1 MGRYAYFADGNDI
14 WREVSE
20 SLASSGFEPGIWLGH
35 PRHLDWVRRRFP
47 SCRILDERRL
57 NHGDFQRSFGEPLPF
72 EMRASSRFSRIEN
85 AAIYALQRN
94 ARFRSIDFL
103 ERRAFSSAV
112 CDFLWK
118 QIKDSEVDG
127 FIASQAPHSAAGLL
141 FAGILEAL
149 GRQMLHFDQVPIA
162 PRMVPR
168 VGLEFQEFS
177 LAGIPRDELLGLDDD
192 VDLWVDRF
200 CTRLEEQRIAIS
212 EERNSRYESD
222 LSGPLG
228 ALRMVKYART
238 ELTAILQGYAQSSI
252 HPAPSGLRRATWISS
267 VQAARYKRER
277 LEKLRH
283 EYNLHSDKG
292 TLGSNYWMFLLHF
305 EPEKTTLPNGDLL
318 GDQLYLIRQA
328 AARLP
333 KGTELLVKEHPS
345 QLLSG
350 MNGHVGRAISFYQEV
365 STIPGVRLLPDYVG
379 EIELMRNAEVIFTVT
394 GTVGIEGSI
403 LGRPVVYF
411 GHPWYKN
418 FEGTCAFRDFV
429 QNGGVRAP
437 GLGTSSAGATVR
449 KSLGDFLRNESLS
462 GTISPGHTRYFL
474 DQGWSERADVD
485 AITQVCVLHLG
496 IRSSQ
501 IRPML

>member
-1 MGRYAYFADGNDI
+1 MGRYAYFADGNDV
-14 WREVSE
+14 WREVAE
-20 SLASSGFEPGIWLGH
+20 SLASSGIEPGIWLGH

-57 NHGDFQRSFGEPLPF
+57 NHGDFKQSVGEPFPF
-72 EMRASSRFSRIEN
+72 DIRASSRFSRIEN

-94 ARFRSIDFL
+94 ARFRPIDFL
-103 ERRAFSSAV
+103 ERRAYSSAV
-112 CDFLWK
+112 CDFLW
-118 QIKDSEVDG
+118 QQVKDSEVDG
-127 FIASQAPHSAAGLL
+127 FIASQAPHSSAGLL

-168 VGLEFQEFS
+168 IGLDFQEFP
-177 LAGIPRDELLGLDDD
+177 LALIPREENLDLDND
-192 VDLWVDRF
+192 VDFWVDRF

-228 ALRMVKYART
+228 LLRMVKYART
-238 ELTAILQGYAQSSI
+238 ELNAILQGYAQSSI
-252 HPAPSGLRRATWISS
+252 HPAPSGLQRATWISS
-267 VQAARYKRER
+267 LQAARYKRKR

-283 EYNLHSDKG
+283 EYDLHSFKG
-292 TLGSNYWMFLLHF
+292 LLSANYWMFLLHF

-350 MNGHVGRAISFYQEV
+350 MNGHVGRANSFYQEA
-365 STIPGVRLLPDYVG
+365 SSIPGVRLLPDYVG

-403 LGRPVVYF
+403 LGRPVIYF

-429 QNGGVRAP
+429 QDGEVRGP
-437 GLGTSSAGATVR
+437 SLGMSSAGTTVR
-449 KSLGDFLRNESLS
+449 KSLVDFLLNESLS

-474 DQGWSERADVD
+474 DQGWSERCDVD
-485 AITQVCVLHLG
+485 AIARVCMLHLG
-496 IRSSQ
+496 SESDQ
-501 IRPML
+501 IGPML